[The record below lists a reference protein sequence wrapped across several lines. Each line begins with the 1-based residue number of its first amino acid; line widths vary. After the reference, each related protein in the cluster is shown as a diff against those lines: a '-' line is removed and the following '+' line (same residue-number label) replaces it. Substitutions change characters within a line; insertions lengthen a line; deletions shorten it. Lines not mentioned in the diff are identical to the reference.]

1 MIKNNKQT
9 NVWPSYFSTSVR
21 VWEEIYSIVCTGY
34 VPCQNGHL
42 TVKSNVALLLEWVW
56 QKYSRVTQDITDY
69 NFENIDLHNDT
80 YNYAWIETSS
90 SYHLYFRNRR
100 IALSYIIIINI
111 YWNVFGCFLF
121 NCYCINW
128 YTNQI
133 HILPFTFG
141 DLNAL
146 LGVGGH
152 VQNFCGNNWSKEA
165 LLS

>member
-1 MIKNNKQT
+1 MNHIFSRTRRYKRKNILSLKQWLRT
-9 NVWPSYFSTSVR
+9 TSKQMFWPSYFSTSVR

-90 SYHLYFRNRR
+90 SYHLYFRNRLYR
-100 IALSYIIIINI
+100 WIIIYFRKSTAWGNYNI
-111 YWNVFGCFLF
+111 HNP
-121 NCYCINW
+121 
-128 YTNQI
+128 
-133 HILPFTFG
+133 IL
-141 DLNAL
+141 
-146 LGVGGH
+146 H
-152 VQNFCGNNWSKEA
+152 NNY
-165 LLS
+165 